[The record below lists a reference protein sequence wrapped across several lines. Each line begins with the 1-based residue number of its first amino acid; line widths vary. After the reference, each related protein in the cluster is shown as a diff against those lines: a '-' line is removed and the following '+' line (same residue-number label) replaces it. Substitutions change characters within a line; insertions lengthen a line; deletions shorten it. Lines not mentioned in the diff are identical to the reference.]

1 MLDLEARPS
10 KFSGL
15 AYEPMAI
22 LMCTMWKARKPSQEP
37 LKPLTILLWNW
48 KPHLPNLMPWLMG
61 TWLSWWLPYGIPG
74 APNKKQ
80 SSLCKSC
87 FELGSQAFQILW
99 LSSWAHGYPH
109 GSHVVLLETKA
120 KASSFCKSCFEIGSQ
135 VFHKLWLSFMGP
147 WPSRWHP
154 CWIPGC
160 ASMEAAKPLQLVFL
174 VWKPGL
180 PNPLAEL
187 MGPWLS

>member
-1 MLDLEARPS
+1 
-10 KFSGL
+10 
-15 AYEPMAI
+15 
-22 LMCTMWKARKPSQEP
+22 MWKARKPNQEP

-109 GSHVVLLETKA
+109 ASHVVLLETNPRAQQASIMLAIELEARSSTSSCLAYVPMALLRCPIWKA
-120 KASSFCKSCFEIGSQ
+120 RKPSQ
-135 VFHKLWLSFMGP
+135 GP
-147 WPSRWHP
+147 
-154 CWIPGC
+154 C
-160 ASMEAAKPLQLVFL
+160 KPLTILCCI
-174 VWKPGL
+174 WKPGL
-180 PNPLAEL
+180 PKSLA
-187 MGPWLS
+187 